1 MINLVSFEMQ
11 DGVLRIDDKSSD
23 NGNASSVVDVFLW
36 SCLSKTRG
44 ARFFFDTC
52 QVTWG
57 ERKQGGL

>member
-1 MINLVSFEMQ
+1 MKILS
-11 DGVLRIDDKSSD
+11 VLRCKTVFYALATSLRIT
-23 NGNASSVVDVFLW
+23 GNASSVVDVFLW